1 MAKISAHGKT
11 ALFNLTL
18 ETAPDGESQA
28 SRARY
33 VVRSDGA
40 VLRAFDFLS
49 LYGDWSRGGLSVWR
63 RLKTETPIT
72 RDRLETLATALKSL
86 GFDKVITEKYSV

>member
-18 ETAPDGESQA
+18 ETASDGESQA

-49 LYGDWSRGGLSVWR
+49 LYGDWSRGNLSVWR
-63 RLKTETPIT
+63 SLKIETPIT
-72 RDRLETLATALKSL
+72 RDRLERLSATLKTL
-86 GFDKVITEKYSV
+86 GFDRIVTEKYSV